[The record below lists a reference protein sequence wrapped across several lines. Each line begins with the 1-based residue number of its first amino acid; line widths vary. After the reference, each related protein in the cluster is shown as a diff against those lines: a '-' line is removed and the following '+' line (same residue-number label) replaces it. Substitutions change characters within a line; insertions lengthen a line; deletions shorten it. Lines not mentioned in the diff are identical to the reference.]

1 MKIFLFFLVIFL
13 NKAQKCD
20 RKLVETYNVVSFM
33 EPAKQNMVFCPN
45 IKASCCP
52 SYEQFKIF
60 MTYQNEIKPHYIRL
74 TNLIRDQLERLN
86 KAIEPLF

>member
-1 MKIFLFFLVIFL
+1 
-13 NKAQKCD
+13 
-20 RKLVETYNVVSFM
+20 
-33 EPAKQNMVFCPN
+33 
-45 IKASCCP
+45 
-52 SYEQFKIF
+52 

>member
-52 SYEQFKIF
+52 SYE
-60 MTYQNEIKPHYIRL
+60 
-74 TNLIRDQLERLN
+74 
-86 KAIEPLF
+86 